1 MEKRNYTQLSHRLE
15 ALSGA
20 AIRVETAGSI
30 EEYPLH
36 VVHLQENADASC
48 TILLTAGVHG
58 DEPAGV
64 EAALRFLEQDRAD
77 LLQHFAFCVVPC
89 INPTGYVHNTR
100 ESSRGADIN
109 RSFEADQ
116 VPEAEIVKELLRGR
130 QFDCFIDF
138 HEDWEATG
146 FYLYEGRRN
155 GQWFGSEI
163 IRRIEAIGSIDPDT
177 DEDDPP
183 ISRGVYPVASSWG
196 LQGLAAY
203 ILHLHAPCAFICETP
218 SSSWDM
224 DLRVAAHLAALDTVL
239 EHYRNI

>member
-15 ALSGA
+15 ALSGS

-64 EAALRFLEQDRAD
+64 EAALRFLEQDQAD

-89 INPTGYVHNTR
+89 INPTGYVRNTR
-100 ESSRGADIN
+100 ENSRGADIN

-138 HEDWEATG
+138 HEDWEAKG

-155 GQWFGSEI
+155 RQFFGSEI
-163 IRRIEAIGSIDPDT
+163 IRHVEKIGPIDLDI
-177 DEDDPP
+177 DEGDPP
-183 ISRGVYPVASSWG
+183 ISRGVYPVSSSWG
-196 LQGLAAY
+196 LQGLAPY
-203 ILHLHAPCAFICETP
+203 ILHFHAPRAFICETP
-218 SSSWDM
+218 STNWDM